1 MKKKKLKK
9 DNKRKQEKHDH
20 IDDNGKVQLKREEKK
35 NKKTKSMITWEWFKR
50 TVKKK
55 KWKEN

>member
-1 MKKKKLKK
+1 MIMKKKQLKK

-35 NKKTKSMITWEWFKR
+35 NKKTKSMITWE
-50 TVKKK
+50 
-55 KWKEN
+55 